1 MTESTER
8 ITSALAD
15 RYRIL
20 SRLGEGG
27 MATVFLAED
36 LKLPQH
42 YDLVLNQ
49 EKLGVEGIT
58 GVILRLIKMRNMQPE
73 LSAV

>member
-8 ITSALAD
+8 LSSALAD
-15 RYRIL
+15 RYQIL

-36 LKLPQH
+36 LKHKRQVAVK
-42 YDLVLNQ
+42 VL
-49 EKLGVEGIT
+49 K
-58 GVILRLIKMRNMQPE
+58 PE
-73 LSAV
+73 LAAVAAVEP